1 LVKKNAALSSANR
14 HGATGK
20 GKEFTAMAAGESK
33 TIQVI
38 GIPMNLGTERRGM
51 DLGRTANRIAGLLET
66 VSSFGYR
73 VEDAGD
79 IAVRVEDS
87 STRVNPHLKN
97 LDLKNRC
104 TAFAVELI
112 ASSIGLQII

>member
-38 GIPMNLGTERRGM
+38 GIPMNLGTDRRGM

-112 ASSIGLQII
+112 ASSIGLQIM